1 MKYLARSLLV
11 TVLALVFVLISTGI
25 KPAQAQAPADRIL
38 INGKV
43 LTVDENFS
51 IAQAIAIRGERI
63 AAVGTNEAIRR
74 LSGPNTKVTDLGGKT
89 VIPGLIDNHVHYLRS
104 SPYWPY
110 EPLFDAVPTRA
121 KALKLIEAKVA
132 ATPDGGW
139 ILAMGGWT
147 TRQFSD
153 DRTEFRKEELN
164 SLAPKNPMFFQ
175 SGFNG
180 GYGNTLA
187 VEAVVAANKARS
199 EKDPY
204 EGIDVKTGHI
214 GPWAAQGRFP
224 GMPESVRLALP
235 AYTSESWKKN
245 YLRRMNTDYNRAGIT
260 TVWNA
265 GAIHFENDFSKWSEE
280 YVAENGGWSNVRIF
294 HHIISDVFFQ
304 KDVQARIDKMA
315 VENYDQTND
324 YFRYFAFGEIPY
336 IRVYDVR
343 TYNPKEED
351 WPYYIKMLEAAA
363 KKGWPVWE
371 HMMQTK
377 KIDDVLAIREANAEA
392 WNIKK
397 MRWAAHHL
405 DRATPEHFERLKALN
420 MFAAMHIGHSTKGGR
435 RRVSMRFRDAQ
446 ESGVKWGLGTDA
458 KIVSPYPAFFILYVA
473 VTGKNIPGNVIIP
486 PDQTVT
492 REQALIAYTR
502 SNAWALFMEDDLG
515 SIEPGKYADVV
526 VLDRDYM
533 TCPEEEIREI
543 ESVLTLVG
551 GRVGYKAN
559 Q

>member
-1 MKYLARSLLV
+1 MR
-11 TVLALVFVLISTGI
+11 
-25 KPAQAQAPADRIL
+25 
-38 INGKV
+38 
-43 LTVDENFS
+43 
-51 IAQAIAIRGERI
+51 
-63 AAVGTNEAIRR
+63 
-74 LSGPNTKVTDLGGKT
+74 
-89 VIPGLIDNHVHYLRS
+89 
-104 SPYWPY
+104 
-110 EPLFDAVPTRA
+110 TRA
-121 KALKLIEAKVA
+121 EALKLIEAKVA
-132 ATPDGGW
+132 TTPDGGW
-139 ILAMGGWT
+139 ILAMGGWS

-153 DRTEFRKEELN
+153 DRTEFRKEELD

-187 VEAVVAANKARS
+187 VEAVVAANKARN

-204 EGIDVKTGHI
+204 EGINVKTGRI

-235 AYTSESWKKN
+235 AYTSESWKKD

-265 GAIHFENDFSKWSEE
+265 GAIHFENEFSKWAEE
-280 YVAENGGWSNVRIF
+280 Y
-294 HHIISDVFFQ
+294 
-304 KDVQARIDKMA
+304 
-315 VENYDQTND
+315 ENYDQTND

-343 TYNPKEED
+343 TYTPKEED
-351 WPYYIKMLEAAA
+351 WPYYIKLLEAAA

-371 HMMQTK
+371 HMMQAK
-377 KIDDVLAIREANAEA
+377 KIDDVLAIRETNAEA

-420 MFAAMHIGHSTKGGR
+420 MFAAMHIGHSTKGGYR
-435 RRVSMRFRDAQ
+435 MRSMRFRDAQ

-473 VTGKNIPGNVIIP
+473 VTGKNIPGNVIIA

-502 SNAWALFMEDDLG
+502 SNAWALFMGDDLG
-515 SIEPGKYADVV
+515 SIEPGKYADIV

-533 TCPEEEIREI
+533 TCPEEEIRDI

-551 GRVGYKAN
+551 GRVGYETN
-559 Q
+559 